1 LFVNW
6 ILIFIFLMV
15 SADILGWTA
24 FAVLLSKLLAWV
36 PNLIISIAIFIVA
49 VVVADI
55 LERLPELQPRK
66 WA

>member
-1 LFVNW
+1 
-6 ILIFIFLMV
+6 MV